1 MSSLVHGRYF
11 VALGSA
17 FVLAACGGIAQ
28 SDLSA
33 ASSQPSG
40 LDGGQLSSAGDA
52 GALPDSGVA
61 CATWTTESDCQNNC
75 CLPIISVGDGT
86 TFIDCKPP
94 SYAPS
99 VISCCA
105 SPPGLPNSPVTQ
117 PNGCV
122 LFAAVGAPS
131 IPAGW
136 TKVPCTSDC
145 IYDPSL
151 SSNNPDA
158 GS

>member
-1 MSSLVHGRYF
+1 MISSVHCRYF

-52 GALPDSGVA
+52 GILPDGGVA
-61 CATWTTESDCQNNC
+61 CATWTTNFDCQNNC
-75 CLPIISVGDGT
+75 CLPIISVGDGS
-86 TFIDCKPP
+86 TFLDCKPY
-94 SYAPS
+94 SYVPNMQ
-99 VISCCA
+99 VSCCA
-105 SPPGLPNSPVTQ
+105 SPVSQ
-117 PNGCV
+117 PNVCV
-122 LFAAVGAPS
+122 VFFALGGRPS
-131 IPAGW
+131 YPPGW
-136 TKVPCTSDC
+136 TNVPCTSDC

-151 SSNNPDA
+151 STCCPDA